1 MGIQAT
7 SPPTSPLH
15 RMSPLLKRKHETG
28 CLDFVDINDITEP
41 KKICIEFVCSTTTTT
56 TTTTEVVQ
64 NGHKEENKENE
75 QSLKETSTASTAI
88 NKVTATTAT
97 PPTTTAT
104 TESSQNGHKENDS
117 SLKETSTTTTIT
129 LPSVTTAATTTT
141 TTMTIDTMLTSK
153 EERKPSEPEKS
164 DCEGVVDN
172 PKVIV
177 EHQPLP
183 SIYDLRQMTCDESYD
198 DSGMSDDESSEEE
211 SSECDD
217 DEEEEDVRPSPIFE
231 PVLRGTSNA
240 KPVVTPSPPNPK
252 GLYNND
258 RFWSGNAFSMNNQNQ
273 PGSPLPPSATP
284 VAMNGN
290 TTFHFLEN
298 NNQRIECAEN
308 GKSYLQLGTM
318 SHHGHHHHHHHHH
331 LPVTPVI
338 QPKPNMVYRRPI
350 PPFRNPMLP
359 VQPARPVCDHSNCL
373 MRKSSL
379 CYKSLRSRMLN
390 LSLHK
395 LHMARQN
402 HEGSLRRSVLICN
415 MLRYIEDETEKEAV
429 QETQHFVAAAPPQP
443 PPPQPINHMDTDQYW
458 PPAVSSN
465 VGMSM
470 SNNMSGSEED
480 VQQQHYGVSGS
491 QNGMVAPY
499 GVVGSCGGT
508 NCGGNGTHCGLMNGQ
523 GVNNGQGLTDTY
535 ETTLKDFNSAFRSTP
550 YSSPAHPGM
559 DVDSGLGSGD
569 EDRGINWGS
578 VLSLSSQS
586 ELDPLNNNSFST
598 ETWQSSQ
605 SVGNGGGGSVGDT
618 LDISSH
624 NGFDD
629 IGWKLSA
636 EDVLKAFPSDDGLF
650 SVVGSGPA

>member
-7 SPPTSPLH
+7 NPATSPLH
-15 RMSPLLKRKHETG
+15 RMSPYLKRKHDAG
-28 CLDFVDINDITEP
+28 RLDFIETNELVEP
-41 KKICIEFVCSTTTTT
+41 KKICIELVCAAAATAPPLTTTAAETT
-56 TTTTEVVQ
+56 TQ

-75 QSLKETSTASTAI
+75 LSLREAASSS
-88 NKVTATTAT
+88 
-97 PPTTTAT
+97 TTTAT
-104 TESSQNGHKENDS
+104 S
-117 SLKETSTTTTIT
+117 
-129 LPSVTTAATTTT
+129 ATTTT
-141 TTMTIDTMLTSK
+141 TTSTVMTNGGQVTTKPAETLLTTK
-153 EERKPSEPEKS
+153 PEKKPSET
-164 DCEGVVDN
+164 DN
-172 PKVIV
+172 PRVIV

-183 SIYDLRQMTCDESYD
+183 SIYDLRQMTCDDAYD
-198 DSGMSDDESSEEE
+198 DSGLSDDDSSEEE

-217 DEEEEDVRPSPIFE
+217 DDDDDDVRPSPIFE
-231 PVLRGTSNA
+231 PVLRGAGIA
-240 KPVVTPSPPNPK
+240 KPVVTPSPPTPK
-252 GLYNND
+252 SIYNNGD
-258 RFWSGNAFSMNNQNQ
+258 RFWSQNAFAMNGQAPPP

-284 VAMNGN
+284 VSMAGN
-290 TTFHFLEN
+290 STFHFLEN

-318 SHHGHHHHHHHHH
+318 SHHHHHHHH

-373 MRKSSL
+373 MRKNSL

-429 QETQHFVAAAPPQP
+429 QDSHQFAQVAAATPQP
-443 PPPQPINHMDTDQYW
+443 PPPQPISHMDADQYW
-458 PPAVSSN
+458 PPPASN
-465 VGMSM
+465 VSIG
-470 SNNMSGSEED
+470 MSGSEED
-480 VQQQHYGVSGS
+480 VQQQQQHYAGP
-491 QNGMVAPY
+491 QNGMVSAY
-499 GVVGSCGGT
+499 GVVGSCGSA
-508 NCGGNGTHCGLMNGQ
+508 NCGANGSHCGMISGQ
-523 GVNNGQGLTDTY
+523 SSSGGGNPALTDTY
-535 ETTLKDFNSAFRSTP
+535 ETALKDFNSAFRSTP

-559 DVDSGLGSGD
+559 EVDSGLGSAD

-598 ETWQSSQ
+598 ETWQTAA
-605 SVGNGGGGSVGDT
+605 SVGGGGSGSDT
-618 LDISSH
+618 LDISGHSA
-624 NGFDD
+624 FDD
-629 IGWKLSA
+629 IGWKLSGD
-636 EDVLKAFPSDDGLF
+636 DVLKAFPSEEGLF
-650 SVVGSGPA
+650 SVGPV

>member
-7 SPPTSPLH
+7 NHPTSPLN
-15 RMSPLLKRKHETG
+15 RMSPYLKRKHDPA
-28 CLDFVDINDITEP
+28 CLDFIEANEMVEP
-41 KKICIEFVCSTTTTT
+41 KKICIELVCAAAAAAATTTTAPMT
-56 TTTTEVVQ
+56 PSSEPSSTQ

-75 QSLKETSTASTAI
+75 MSLKETSAAS
-88 NKVTATTAT
+88 
-97 PPTTTAT
+97 
-104 TESSQNGHKENDS
+104 
-117 SLKETSTTTTIT
+117 TSTTSA
-129 LPSVTTAATTTT
+129 PSPT
-141 TTMTIDTMLTSK
+141 TTMTIPAAAAPTMTTMTTTPGGAQVTSK
-153 EERKPSEPEKS
+153 TAETLLMSKLERRE
-164 DCEGVVDN
+164 VDN

-183 SIYDLRQMTCDESYD
+183 SIYDLRQMTCDDAYD
-198 DSGMSDDESSEEE
+198 DSGLSDDDSSEEE

-217 DEEEEDVRPSPIFE
+217 DDEDDVRPSPIFE
-231 PVLRGTSNA
+231 PVLRGTGMA
-240 KPVVTPSPPNPK
+240 KPIMTPSPPTAK
-252 GLYNND
+252 AIYNSND
-258 RFWSGNAFSMNNQNQ
+258 RFWSQNSFSMNAPTPPP

-284 VAMNGN
+284 VSMNGN
-290 TTFHFLEN
+290 ATFHFLEN

-318 SHHGHHHHHHHHH
+318 SHHHHHHHH

-373 MRKSSL
+373 MRKNSL

-415 MLRYIEDETEKEAV
+415 MLRYIEDESEKEAV
-429 QETQHFVAAAPPQP
+429 QDSHQFVHQAAAAAPQPPQP
-443 PPPQPINHMDTDQYW
+443 QPPQPINHMDADQYW
-458 PPAVSSN
+458 PPQPSN
-465 VGMSM
+465 VGIGLS
-470 SNNMSGSEED
+470 SSEEE
-480 VQQQHYGVSGS
+480 VQQQQQQQQHYPGS
-491 QNGMVAPY
+491 QNGMVSAY
-499 GVVGSCGGT
+499 GVVGSCGSS
-508 NCGGNGTHCGLMNGQ
+508 NCVANGSHCGMMGGQ
-523 GVNNGQGLTDTY
+523 PSSSGSSPGLTDTY

-559 DVDSGLGSGD
+559 EVDSGLGAGD

-598 ETWQSSQ
+598 DTWQTSTSSG
-605 SVGNGGGGSVGDT
+605 SGNDT
-618 LDISSH
+618 LDISGHS
-624 NGFDD
+624 GFDD

-636 EDVLKAFPSDDGLF
+636 DDVLKAFPSEDGLF
-650 SVVGSGPA
+650 SVGPV